1 MTELTTTLGELTLPS
16 PLMTAAGC
24 GGAGPELARFTDLTA
39 LGAFVTRTITRD
51 PRPGAAPPRVVETPG
66 GVLWAGDG
74 QNPGLQAMLTSELPW
89 LAQHGVRVVAS
100 IAASTLGEYG
110 ELARRLGESAG
121 VVAVEV
127 DLGDTEPYPAGK
139 ALSVVRRDLPRGVA
153 LLAKT
158 GADGALDLARAAVE
172 AGADAVVVGH
182 GPAGFA
188 SVTGRLGGPA
198 VRAAA
203 LHRVRQVH
211 EALPDVPVIGVGGIA
226 TAADVLAML
235 AVGASAVQL
244 GTVLLHDPGAPDRIR
259 TELAEHAGATH

>member
-1 MTELTTTLGELTLPS
+1 MTDLTVTLGDLTLPS

-24 GGAGPELARFTDLTA
+24 GGAGPELARFTDLAA
-39 LGAFVTRTITRD
+39 LGAFVTRTTTRD
-51 PRPGAAPPRVVETPG
+51 PRPGAAPPRIVETPG
-66 GVLWAGDG
+66 GVLWAGGG

-100 IAASTLGEYG
+100 IAATSLGEYA

-127 DLGDTEPYPAGK
+127 DLGEVEPYPAGK
-139 ALSVVRRDLPRGVA
+139 ALTVVRRDLPRGVT

-158 GADGALDLARAAVE
+158 GAEGAVDLARAAVD

-182 GPAGFA
+182 GPAGLA
-188 SVTGRLGGPA
+188 CVTGRLGGPA

-211 EALPDVPVIGVGGIA
+211 DALPGVPLVGVGGIA
-226 TAADVLAML
+226 TAADVRAML
-235 AVGASAVQL
+235 AAGAGAVQL

-259 TELAEHAGATH
+259 AELGETR